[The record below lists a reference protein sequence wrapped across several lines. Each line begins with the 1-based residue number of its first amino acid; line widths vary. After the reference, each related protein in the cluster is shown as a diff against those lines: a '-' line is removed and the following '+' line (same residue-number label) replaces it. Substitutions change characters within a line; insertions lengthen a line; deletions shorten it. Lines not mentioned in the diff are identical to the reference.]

1 MDKKKTLRCEKLN
14 ISERER
20 ERERERKRISRI
32 EIYASLEIMMSFALV
47 VNGGWT
53 LTHSLLC

>member
-1 MDKKKTLRCEKLN
+1 MWKLKYLT
-14 ISERER
+14 ERER
-20 ERERERKRISRI
+20 ERDCEGKRISRI

>member
-1 MDKKKTLRCEKLN
+1 MDKKKTLKCEKLN
-14 ISERER
+14 LHLRER

-47 VNGGWT
+47 VNGG
-53 LTHSLLC
+53 

>member
-14 ISERER
+14 ISER